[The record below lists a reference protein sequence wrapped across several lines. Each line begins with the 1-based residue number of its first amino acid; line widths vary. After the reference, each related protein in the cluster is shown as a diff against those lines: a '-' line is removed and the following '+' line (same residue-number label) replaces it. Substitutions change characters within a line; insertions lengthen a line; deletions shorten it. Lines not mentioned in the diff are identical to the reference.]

1 MTRNHG
7 ARGGEIG
14 SRRKDPPTGEARGG
28 YRQLRIWH
36 QRRRPGGGCSGSC
49 SNTTLPPNAAPGGP
63 YAVLWEKDGS
73 VTDLGTL
80 PGGAGN
86 NVANAI
92 NDRGEIVG
100 TALLSDGTVHSFLWS
115 RQRGMQDPGLPGDDS
130 VSVAGCCQTINNRGE
145 VVGFSFPGPL
155 GGGRAI
161 VWVDKVPWTSTRR
174 FRLARP
180 GISNSRRRS
189 TTQGRSWT
197 GERSMVRC
205 MRSWPRLGKSCR
217 RPWGARVAPAE

>member
-1 MTRNHG
+1 M
-7 ARGGEIG
+7 
-14 SRRKDPPTGEARGG
+14 
-28 YRQLRIWH
+28 
-36 QRRRPGGGCSGSC
+36 
-49 SNTTLPPNAAPGGP
+49 
-63 YAVLWEKDGS
+63 LWEKDGS

-100 TALLSDGTVHSFLWS
+100 TALLSDGTVHAFLWS
-115 RQRGMQDPGLPGDDS
+115 RQRGRQDLGLPGDEF

-161 VWVDKVPWTSTRR
+161 VWVDKVPVDLNTLIPAGSPWYLQFASSIND
-174 FRLARP
+174 A
-180 GISNSRRRS
+180 
-189 TTQGRSWT
+189 
-197 GERSMVRC
+197 GEIVG
-205 MRSWPRLGKSCR
+205 WGTINGEVHAFPATPR
-217 RPWGARVAPAE
+217 

>member
-1 MTRNHG
+1 M
-7 ARGGEIG
+7 G

-63 YAVLWEKDGS
+63 HAVLWEKDGS
-73 VTDLGTL
+73 VTALGTL

-100 TALLSDGTVHSFLWS
+100 TALLSDGTVHAFLWS
-115 RQRGMQDPGLPGDDS
+115 RQRGRQDLGLPGDEF

-161 VWVDKVPWTSTRR
+161 VWVDKVPVDLNTLIPAGSPWYLQFASSINDAGEIVGWGTINGEVHA
-174 FRLARP
+174 FLA
-180 GISNSRRRS
+180 
-189 TTQGRSWT
+189 T
-197 GERSMVRC
+197 
-205 MRSWPRLGKSCR
+205 PR
-217 RPWGARVAPAE
+217 